1 MKGKIIMFNH
11 LIALAAANGEEATSS
26 AINQAVSNV
35 SEAAS
40 EAASEFSEGV
50 NEAINDNQFLNSIKE
65 TLQKYTTSS
74 AIIGLVAKLL
84 IAALI
89 LVLAVVISKFLC
101 KVIIKALEKKGT
113 DHSIFGFIQ
122 TVIKAAVFIIAIIS
136 ALSSL
141 GMNIT
146 SLVAALASAGVALG
160 LGLQGCISQLV
171 SGIMIIVNKPFR
183 KGDFVEVKGVQGTI
197 SGIYIMYTVIHT
209 VDNKKIIIPNSDITS
224 NYIINYSAEELR
236 RCDIDIG
243 ISYSDDISLAKSVIM
258 GIAESCP
265 SVIRDPE
272 PFVCVVSH
280 DSSQITLQI
289 RAWCN
294 SSDYWNTFFYIQENT
309 KSALEKNGITIPFN
323 QLDVHVINNK

>member
-1 MKGKIIMFNH
+1 MKGSIVMESTTS
-11 LIALAAANGEEATSS
+11 ALE
-26 AINQAVSNV
+26 QAVGNV

-50 NEAINDNQFLNSIKE
+50 NEAIQDNQFLNTIKE

-74 AIIGLVAKLL
+74 AIIGLAAKIL

-89 LVLAVVISKFLC
+89 LFLGYVLAKFLC
-101 KVIIKALEKKGT
+101 KVIIKTLDRKGT
-113 DHSIFGFIQ
+113 DHSIFSFIQ
-122 TVIKAAVFIIAIIS
+122 TVVKAAVYIIAVIS

-171 SGIMIIVNKPFR
+171 SGIMIIVNKPFK
-183 KGDFVEVKGVQGTI
+183 KGDFVEVKGVSGTVC
-197 SGIYIMYTVIHT
+197 GIYIMYTVLHT
-209 VDNKKIIIPNSDITS
+209 VDNKKVILPNSDITS
-224 NYIINYSAEELR
+224 NYIINYSAEDLR

-243 ISYSDDISLAKSVIM
+243 ISYSDDIRLAKNVIL
-258 GIAESCP
+258 GIADACP
-265 SVIRDPE
+265 TVLKSPE
-272 PFVCVVSH
+272 TNVFVVSH
-280 DSSQITLQI
+280 DASSITLQL

-294 SSDYWNTFFYIQENT
+294 SSDYWDTFFYIQENT
-309 KSALEKNGITIPFN
+309 KSELDKNGISIPFN
-323 QLDVHVINNK
+323 QLDVHIIDSKKEAFK